1 MELIEPT
8 FIEKTHDMRISTF
21 LLPLVIAIMLSS
33 CASTERITYF
43 QDVRPGEQITQG
55 ITPVT
60 VKVQPEDKISII
72 VNSKDPLLADLFNL
86 PIVSRQL
93 GTKNSGSG
101 SSSQGISGYTV
112 RQDGTIDF
120 PVLGSVYVAGMTRE
134 EIAAHI
140 KSELISQNLIKDPV
154 VTVEFMNLTVS
165 VLGEV
170 ANPGRYS
177 IDKDYITLLEALS
190 MAGDMT
196 IFGKRDKVLVLRE
209 VEGQQRVYGV
219 DLRSAEQL
227 YNSPVYYLQQ
237 DDVVYVEPN
246 SMRARQSTV
255 NGNNVL
261 SATFWMSLVS
271 LITTVTVLF
280 VK

>member
-1 MELIEPT
+1 M
-8 FIEKTHDMRISTF
+8 
-21 LLPLVIAIMLSS
+21 
-33 CASTERITYF
+33 
-43 QDVRPGEQITQG
+43 
-55 ITPVT
+55 
-60 VKVQPEDKISII
+60 
-72 VNSKDPLLADLFNL
+72 
-86 PIVSRQL
+86 
-93 GTKNSGSG
+93 
-101 SSSQGISGYTV
+101 
-112 RQDGTIDF
+112 
-120 PVLGSVYVAGMTRE
+120 LGSVYVAGMTRE

-227 YNSPVYYLQQ
+227 YNLPVYYLQQ

>member
-1 MELIEPT
+1 
-8 FIEKTHDMRISTF
+8 
-21 LLPLVIAIMLSS
+21 
-33 CASTERITYF
+33 
-43 QDVRPGEQITQG
+43 
-55 ITPVT
+55 
-60 VKVQPEDKISII
+60 
-72 VNSKDPLLADLFNL
+72 
-86 PIVSRQL
+86 
-93 GTKNSGSG
+93 
-101 SSSQGISGYTV
+101 
-112 RQDGTIDF
+112 
-120 PVLGSVYVAGMTRE
+120 
-134 EIAAHI
+134 
-140 KSELISQNLIKDPV
+140 
-154 VTVEFMNLTVS
+154 
-165 VLGEV
+165 
-170 ANPGRYS
+170 
-177 IDKDYITLLEALS
+177 

>member
-1 MELIEPT
+1 
-8 FIEKTHDMRISTF
+8 MRISTF

-86 PIVSRQL
+86 PLVSRQL
-93 GTKNSGSG
+93 GTKN
-101 SSSQGISGYTV
+101 SSQGISGYTV

>member
-1 MELIEPT
+1 
-8 FIEKTHDMRISTF
+8 MRLNRTNH
-21 LLPLVIAIMLSS
+21 L
-33 CASTERITYF
+33 F
-43 QDVRPGEQITQG
+43 QDVHPGEQITQG

-93 GTKNSGSG
+93 GTKNSGAG

>member
-1 MELIEPT
+1 
-8 FIEKTHDMRISTF
+8 MRISTF

-112 RQDGTIDF
+112 RQRHD
-120 PVLGSVYVAGMTRE
+120 
-134 EIAAHI
+134 
-140 KSELISQNLIKDPV
+140 
-154 VTVEFMNLTVS
+154 
-165 VLGEV
+165 
-170 ANPGRYS
+170 
-177 IDKDYITLLEALS
+177 
-190 MAGDMT
+190 
-196 IFGKRDKVLVLRE
+196 
-209 VEGQQRVYGV
+209 
-219 DLRSAEQL
+219 
-227 YNSPVYYLQQ
+227 
-237 DDVVYVEPN
+237 
-246 SMRARQSTV
+246 
-255 NGNNVL
+255 
-261 SATFWMSLVS
+261 
-271 LITTVTVLF
+271 
-280 VK
+280 